1 MKRILLFTVI
11 AFSILLSACGS
22 GALSTTA
29 QEGEA
34 VPAASA
40 GVPVE
45 VEGGKFTRID
55 PSQLSALIKNK
66 DFYFVN
72 THIPYEGEI
81 EGTDALIP
89 YNETAQRLEEYPADK
104 SAKIVLY
111 CRSGRMS
118 TITAEEL
125 VKAGYTDVWELDG
138 GMVAWEK
145 AGYNLID
152 R

>member
-1 MKRILLFTVI
+1 MKRNILYILFVLV
-11 AFSILLSACGS
+11 ILLSACSSGS
-22 GALSTTA
+22 SATTGQGDGGA
-29 QEGEA
+29 
-34 VPAASA
+34 AADAA
-40 GVPVE
+40 GIPVE

-55 PSQLSALIKNK
+55 PAQLSELLKNK
-66 DFYFVN
+66 DFFFVN

-89 YNETAQRLEEYPADK
+89 YNETAQRLDEYPADK
-104 SAKIVLY
+104 NAKIVLY

-125 VKAGYTDVWELDG
+125 VKAGYTNVWELDR
-138 GMVAWEK
+138 GMAAWER
-145 AGYNLID
+145 AGYDLIE